1 MRRLSVKARLT
12 LWITLMMLLLVAAVL
27 AVLVTVSSS
36 VVTES
41 AYDQLESTVRAN
53 LNGISHT
60 GGTLSF
66 QEGFAFTKS
75 GVYTLVYSCLLYT
88 SSDQEA
94 VYIKQDQQ
102 RQEPHNPRTHLQDQI
117 HGSRAAHAA
126 FRHQDGNRA
135 QAVVHGCQQRH
146 RQQVRAVNA
155 VVFPDVG
162 QRQTGIEEA
171 LTHGTSL
178 PSPEPSAYPKRP
190 HKTALRSVRR
200 DRAGGT
206 RPVSYTHLTV

>member
-75 GVYTLVYSCLLYT
+75 GVYTLVYSRSGALLAGQPPL
-88 SSDQEA
+88 SFPEN
-94 VYIKQDQQ
+94 
-102 RQEPHNPRTHLQDQI
+102 EPFENGVI
-117 HGSRAAHAA
+117 
-126 FRHQDGNRA
+126 
-135 QAVVHGCQQRH
+135 
-146 RQQVRAVNA
+146 
-155 VVFPDVG
+155 
-162 QRQTGIEEA
+162 
-171 LTHGTSL
+171 
-178 PSPEPSAYPKRP
+178 
-190 HKTALRSVRR
+190 
-200 DRAGGT
+200 
-206 RPVSYTHLTV
+206 RPVSADGTYYILDFCGA